1 MFSQVS
7 DLLTH
12 INVTYFQ
19 QVYDIYKSFDCNP
32 PLEVREIFLGISKCF
47 VRAWHDALICE
58 IKSLGI
64 SDTLLK
70 HIENFWS
77 NRHQRV
83 VVCKWSVF
91 VLGRGFSGYIL
102 MILAVDDYQQP
113 TKLFA
118 DDGSLFLMAH
128 DVTQSANEL
137 NDHLEKI

>member
-12 INVTYFQ
+12 INVNYFQ

-32 PLEVREIFLGISKCF
+32 PLEVREIFLDISKCF

-58 IKSLGI
+58 IKSLGT

-113 TKLFA
+113 N
-118 DDGSLFLMAH
+118 FLLMM
-128 DVTQSANEL
+128 DPFS
-137 NDHLEKI
+137 